1 MSRTNRPA
9 QPRRVGTRRSA
20 AFTLIELLTSIGI
33 IAFILS
39 IAILAVAPALRVT
52 GTRDAARRL
61 RAMID
66 TARIKAVQ
74 QRRAV
79 RFEAQH
85 MRIDN
90 VPTYKVPE
98 VWAASPNAS
107 DTVYQWYTLADFVT
121 VRVNCSDPNA
131 TFTTEL
137 DRFSI
142 TFGADGSVKAYSVA
156 TPAQAAA
163 GVSSPNAAKPPVA
176 RMLLCLYTTR
186 EASDAEVNLSACFIE
201 ITPLTGMVRSYG
213 ADEAAAGDLP
223 KQ

>member
-1 MSRTNRPA
+1 MSPTSRTTQLRPTSA
-9 QPRRVGTRRSA
+9 RRSA

-85 MRIDN
+85 MRIND

-107 DTVYQWYTLADFVT
+107 DTVYQWYTLPDFVT
-121 VRVNCSDPNA
+121 VRVNCQDPSA
-131 TFTTEL
+131 VFATEL

-142 TFGADGSVKAYSVA
+142 TFGADGSVRSYNVNGAA
-156 TPAQAAA
+156 NTTLPTPT
-163 GVSSPNAAKPPVA
+163 A

-186 EASDAEVNLSACFIE
+186 EASDAEVNLSACYIE
-201 ITPLTGMVRSYG
+201 ITPLTGVVRSYG
-213 ADEAAAGDLP
+213 TDEAAAGDRP